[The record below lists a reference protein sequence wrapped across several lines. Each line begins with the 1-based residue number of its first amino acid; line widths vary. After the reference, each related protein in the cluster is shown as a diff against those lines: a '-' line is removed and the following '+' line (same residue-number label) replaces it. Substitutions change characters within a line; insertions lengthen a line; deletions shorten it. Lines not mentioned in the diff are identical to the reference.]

1 MTVSHD
7 SYPHE
12 FDPLIQQLIRSKARR
27 LTGRARLGP
36 EDVDD
41 LTQDFR
47 AELLQKLS
55 AFDPSRGSMPA
66 FIHMLIDRF
75 FNKWLRHRFAQRR
88 NPQRVVSLDIL
99 VRNDDGLWTELGK
112 TIPDGIH
119 DKRLGLRARS
129 DEERADLRNDVDGVL
144 QGLAHELRAVADQL
158 MDKSVAAAAREM
170 GIPRTTLHER
180 IHKLRRVCDS
190 KQLKDF
196 L

>member
-7 SYPHE
+7 FYPHE
-12 FDPLIQQLIRSKARR
+12 LDPLIKQLIRKKALR

-36 EDVDD
+36 EDVED

-55 AFDPSRGSMPA
+55 AFDPSKGSMPA

-88 NPQRVVSLDIL
+88 NPQRVVSLDMPF
-99 VRNDDGLWTELGK
+99 RNDEGLWTDLGK
-112 TIPDGIH
+112 TIADGIH
-119 DKRLGLRARS
+119 DKRLGLRPRS
-129 DEERADLRNDVDGVL
+129 DEERAELRNDVGAVL

-158 MDKSVAAAAREM
+158 MEKSASDAAREM

-180 IHKLRRVCDS
+180 IHKLRRICDS